1 MKKFFTLVVATIV
14 AFGATVFAQTP
25 AIEQDRFFDE
35 TYVGVEIGYGAKV
48 HSWDMQGLNLG
59 LRWGKWFTPQIG
71 AEFEGGIQFSDN
83 STNRVLYHRVGVNA
97 LLNLDYLNGYRG
109 HRNLC
114 EVVPF
119 VGIGWQRNY
128 QYWDHGYFKMYPEN
142 ALYTKMG
149 LHIDFNVGNGW
160 QVNIIPSVAYQ
171 LTPTKLQYNVNRLD
185 MSLAVGATYNFKNS
199 HGTHWFTVSDKVYT
213 QAQMDELL
221 AVTNE
226 LRANNESLR
235 KALEDCMNRPATIIE
250 ETKVVTNTVTN
261 TDVVTKPV
269 FATIGFE
276 RNSAKILGVYDLN
289 VRTIA
294 DFMKASDQHFTVVG
308 FASEEGN
315 AEYNEALSLR
325 RAQAVADALEAYG
338 VDPAKIH
345 VEGKGATTEF
355 GNALDLNRTVQ
366 IVVE

>member
-1 MKKFFTLVVATIV
+1 MKKFVAIFAMMF
-14 AFGATVFAQTP
+14 AFVFANAQTLP
-25 AIEQDRFFDE
+25 IKQDRFFDE
-35 TYVGVEIGYGAKV
+35 TYVGVELGYGAKV
-48 HSWDMQGLNLG
+48 HSWDWEGLNLG

-119 VGIGWQRNY
+119 VGVGWQRNY
-128 QYWDHGYFKMYPEN
+128 QYWDHGYFKMHPVN
-142 ALYTKMG
+142 TMYTKMG
-149 LHIDFNVGNGW
+149 LHIDFNLKNGW
-160 QVNIIPSVAYQ
+160 QMNIIPAVAY
-171 LTPTKLQYNVNRLD
+171 TFPEYKYDVRNLD
-185 MSLAVGATYNFKNS
+185 MSLMVGVTYNFKNS
-199 HGTHWFTVSDKVYT
+199 HGTHWFETCDKVYT
-213 QAQMDELL
+213 QAQMDEVL
-221 AVTNE
+221 AFTNE
-226 LRANNESLR
+226 LRENNEMLR
-235 KALEDCMNRPATIIE
+235 AALEDCLNRPTTVVSE
-250 ETKVVTNTVTN
+250 VETKTVV
-261 TDVVTKPV
+261 KPV

-276 RNSAKILGVYDLN
+276 QNSDKILGVYDLN

-294 DFMKASDQHFTVVG
+294 DFMKASNQHFTIVG

-315 AEYNEALSLR
+315 AEYNQALSVRRAEAVAEALES
-325 RAQAVADALEAYG
+325 YG
-338 VDPAKIH
+338 VDPAKLH

-366 IVVE
+366 IVAE